1 LSFLS
6 CRTGLETQNR
16 KPASKTGRAFSEQIA
31 WERMLNY
38 SELRDIQ
45 RKEMESSAIVN
56 LPDDFYR
63 SVSQLLTKKK
73 NEAFDSK
80 SLLAIKEFENIRKI
94 ILTIQA
100 KREEKIVLM
109 AVRGE
114 REGSGL
120 TSEEKEMLKELSS
133 IVNRSRENVKSAW
146 DNENAISNQ
155 SRRIKILK
163 DVSQYRGLD
172 SLLYGPFKQGEEQ
185 MLPRA
190 EAEWL
195 LKAGMAEII

>member
-1 LSFLS
+1 
-6 CRTGLETQNR
+6 
-16 KPASKTGRAFSEQIA
+16 
-31 WERMLNY
+31 MLNY

-45 RKEMESSAIVN
+45 RKEMESSAIVS
-56 LPDDFYR
+56 LPEDFYR
-63 SVSQLLTKKK
+63 SVSGLLIKKSS
-73 NEAFDSK
+73 EAVSSK
-80 SLLAIKEFENIRKI
+80 SLLTIKEYENIKKI
-94 ILTIQA
+94 ILAIQS

-114 REGSGL
+114 REGVGL
-120 TSEEKEMLKELSS
+120 TSEERDLLKELSS
-133 IVNRSRENVKSAW
+133 IIKKSREAVKSVW
-146 DNENAISNQ
+146 DSEDALPVN

-172 SLLYGPFKQGEEQ
+172 NSLYGPFRQGEEQ

-195 LKAGMAEII
+195 LKAGMAEIV